1 MQQQAR
7 SRRLLAIL
15 KAAFSEHP
23 RCSGLI
29 SAFCEGVLLTG
40 EPGGLGSVVQQS
52 NGFELLRQLTLEF
65 SVRTRTEALSLRAG
79 IASKSFVLSAH
90 ETSPSS
96 VVSDTIRKLDYETA
110 RFTKLLGT
118 LPAHVDTTGLRI
130 TEPDLLLI
138 LLRSLSDLNQ

>member
-96 VVSDTIRKLDYETA
+96 VVSDTMRNWIMKQH
-110 RFTKLLGT
+110 G
-118 LPAHVDTTGLRI
+118 LP
-130 TEPDLLLI
+130 
-138 LLRSLSDLNQ
+138 NC